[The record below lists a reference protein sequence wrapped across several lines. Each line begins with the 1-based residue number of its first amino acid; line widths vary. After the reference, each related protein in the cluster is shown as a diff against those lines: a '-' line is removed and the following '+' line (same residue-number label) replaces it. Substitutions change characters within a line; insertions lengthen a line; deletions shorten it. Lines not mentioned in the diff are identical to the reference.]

1 MKKSLNPFRTFMS
14 LLVLLTSL
22 NVKAQRGVPAAYAG
36 DYNRMMSNNTMN
48 LAMQQNM
55 RNNFTYGFNYAQN
68 NKYKFTVKLKDGTVK
83 EVKSKIYPDT
93 VKHANY
99 LLFEDKSLPKSDSN
113 RHQKIYANQ
122 TLSISRPLFE
132 EKLLTGIATDSC
144 WLFKVVTGKI
154 NAYSYLSE
162 IDMVDGFTL
171 VGFQTGDNANIQKL
185 TPEALEPIIKNDE
198 KAYKAFLKKDYYKAI
213 EKFNKDNK

>member
-1 MKKSLNPFRTFMS
+1 
-14 LLVLLTSL
+14 
-22 NVKAQRGVPAAYAG
+22 
-36 DYNRMMSNNTMN
+36 
-48 LAMQQNM
+48 
-55 RNNFTYGFNYAQN
+55 
-68 NKYKFTVKLKDGTVK
+68 
-83 EVKSKIYPDT
+83 
-93 VKHANY
+93 
-99 LLFEDKSLPKSDSN
+99 
-113 RHQKIYANQ
+113 NQ

-171 VGFQTGDNANIQKL
+171 VGFQTGDNPNIQKL